1 MAILGFGRSR
11 SVERRDSL
19 ENPAIPLASPQAWAL
34 IAGQVSTDSG
44 VNISEFTAMR
54 AVAVWRCIQLIA
66 GSMAECPI
74 NIWEGKKGDKV
85 DRKAVDAEWIDNPN
99 PEVTWYEY
107 IETSMVHELLWGN
120 AYWLPVWTNA
130 GDRIAQMWTLPPWQT
145 FVTRTT
151 PNQRGIPGAKT
162 YHLAVNEG
170 IDLSDQ
176 QVVHFPGLGYDGIR
190 GLSPIAHARQTI
202 GLGVAAEQY
211 GARLFGSGSLM
222 SGIVST
228 DQKMTPEQAETM
240 KARWRDKVAGLQ
252 KAHEVIVMDAGLKW
266 TPIGIPPDDAQ
277 FLQTRAFA
285 VEEICRLYGVP
296 PHLVMQL
303 DKTSSWG
310 RGIAEQSLSFVR
322 FTMQGWFERYAQRI
336 SKRICGPNQYAE
348 FDITPLIQGDQI
360 ARYTAYNAAIGA
372 HWLSPNEV
380 RGMEGYP
387 QVTPE
392 QWPGTDGYGLNSY
405 NMAVMPTQTLK
416 PNGPQES

>member
-1 MAILGFGRSR
+1 MPVLGFGR
-11 SVERRDSL
+11 VEKRDSL
-19 ENPAIPLASPQAWAL
+19 ENPSIPLASPQAWAL
-34 IAGQVSTDSG
+34 LAGQVSTDSG

-54 AVAVWRCIQLIA
+54 AAAVWRCVHLIA

-74 NIWEGKKGDKV
+74 NLWEGKRGDKV
-85 DRKAVDAEWIDNPN
+85 NRKAIDAPWIDDPN
-99 PEVTWYEY
+99 PEVTWYEF
-107 IETSMVHELLWGN
+107 IETSMVHDLLWGN
-120 AYWLPVWTNA
+120 AYWLPVYTNA
-130 GDRIAQMWTLPPWQT
+130 GDKVAQMGTLPPWQT
-145 FVTRTT
+145 FASRNTS
-151 PNQRGIPGAKT
+151 NQRGIPGEKV
-162 YHLAVNEG
+162 YHLANGEG
-170 IDLSDQ
+170 LNFSDK
-176 QVVHFPGLGYDGIR
+176 QVVHFPGIGYDGIR

-322 FTMQGWFERYAQRI
+322 YTMQGWFERYAQRI
-336 SKRICGPNQYAE
+336 SKRICSTNQYAE
-348 FDITPLIQGDQI
+348 FDISPLIQGDQV
-360 ARYTAYNAAIGA
+360 ARYASYSVAINS

-380 RGMEGYP
+380 RAREGLP
-387 QVTPE
+387 RVDTATF
-392 QWPGTDGYGLNSY
+392 PGTDGLGLDSY
-405 NMAVMPTQTLK
+405 AFAAPPPAPMT
-416 PNGPQES
+416 PNGPQEN

>member
-1 MAILGFGRSR
+1 
-11 SVERRDSL
+11 
-19 ENPAIPLASPQAWAL
+19 
-34 IAGQVSTDSG
+34 
-44 VNISEFTAMR
+44 
-54 AVAVWRCIQLIA
+54 
-66 GSMAECPI
+66 MAECPI

-85 DRKAVDAEWIDNPN
+85 NRKAVDASWIDDPN
-99 PEVTWYEY
+99 PEVTWYEF
-107 IETSMVHELLWGN
+107 IETSMVHDLLWGN
-120 AYWLPVWTNA
+120 AYWLPVYTNA
-130 GDRIAQMWTLPPWQT
+130 GDSIAQLWTLPPWQT
-145 FVTRTT
+145 FVSRTT
-151 PNQRGIPGAKT
+151 PNNRGIPGDKV
-162 YHLAVNEG
+162 YHLAVNQG
-170 IDLSDQ
+170 IDLSDK
-176 QVVHFPGLGYDGIR
+176 QVVHFPGIGYDGIR

-285 VEEICRLYGVP
+285 VEEVCRLFGVP

-322 FTMQGWFERYAQRI
+322 YTMQGWFERYAQRI
-336 SKRICGPNQYAE
+336 SKRICGTNQYAE
-348 FDITPLIQGDQI
+348 FDITPLIQGDQV
-360 ARYTAYNAAIGA
+360 ARYSSYNTAISG

-380 RGMEGYP
+380 RGREGLP
-387 QVTPE
+387 RIEPDTTPGE
-392 QWPGTDGYGLNSY
+392 NLDSY
-405 NMAVMPTQTLK
+405 NWQVVTAPPVQ
-416 PNGPQES
+416 PNGPQEN

>member
-1 MAILGFGRSR
+1 MAFLGMGR

-54 AVAVWRCIQLIA
+54 AAAVWRCISLIA
-66 GSMAECPI
+66 GSIAECPL
-74 NIWEGKKGDKV
+74 NVWEGKRGDKI
-85 DRKAVDAEWIDNPN
+85 DRKAIDTPWITDPN
-99 PEVTWYEY
+99 PEVTWYEFL
-107 IETSMVHELLWGN
+107 ETSIVHDLLWGN
-120 AYWLPVWTNA
+120 AYWLPVLTNG
-130 GDRIAQMWTLPPWQT
+130 GDKIAQIWTLPPWQT
-145 FVTRTT
+145 WVSRS
-151 PNQRGIPGAKT
+151 QSASKGIPGAKT
-162 YHLAVNEG
+162 YHVAVNEG
-170 IDLSDQ
+170 LTLSDA
-176 QVVHFPGLGYDGIR
+176 QVVHFPGIGYDGIR

-252 KAHEVIVMDAGLKW
+252 KSHEVIVMDAGLKW
-266 TPIGIPPDDAQ
+266 TPIGIPPNEAQ
-277 FLQTRAFA
+277 FLETREFA
-285 VEEICRLYGVP
+285 IEEVCRLYGVP
-296 PHLVMQL
+296 PHLAMQL

-322 FTMQGWFERYAQRI
+322 YTLSGWMERYAQRI
-336 SKRICGPNQYAE
+336 TKRLLTKGQYAE
-348 FDITPLIQGDQI
+348 FDVTPLIQGDQV
-360 ARYTAYNAAIGA
+360 ARYSSYNQAVGA

-380 RGMEGYP
+380 RGMEGRP
-387 QVTPE
+387 RVEPADF
-392 QWPGTDGYGLNSY
+392 PGADGYGLDSY
-405 NMAVMPTQTLK
+405 SFVVAPLPTAK
-416 PNGPQES
+416 PNGPQEN

>member
-1 MAILGFGRSR
+1 
-11 SVERRDSL
+11 
-19 ENPAIPLASPQAWAL
+19 
-34 IAGQVSTDSG
+34 
-44 VNISEFTAMR
+44 MR
-54 AVAVWRCIQLIA
+54 AAAVWRCLHLIA

-74 NIWEGKKGDKV
+74 NLWEGKRGDKV
-85 DRKAVDAEWIDNPN
+85 DRKAVDAEWLDNPN

-107 IETSMVHELLWGN
+107 IETSMVHDLLWGN
-120 AYWLPVWTNA
+120 AYWLPVYTNA
-130 GDRIAQMWTLPPWQT
+130 GDRIAQLWTLPPWQT
-145 FVTRTT
+145 YVSRTT
-151 PNQRGIPGAKT
+151 PNQRGIPGEKV
-162 YHLAVNEG
+162 YHLAVNQG
-170 IDLSDQ
+170 IDLTDK
-176 QVVHFPGLGYDGIR
+176 QVVHFPGIGYDGIR
-190 GLSPIAHARQTI
+190 GLSPISHARQTI

-322 FTMQGWFERYAQRI
+322 YTMQGWFERYAQRI
-336 SKRICGPNQYAE
+336 TKRLLPANQYAE
-348 FDITPLIQGDQI
+348 FDISPLIQGDQV
-360 ARYTAYNAAIGA
+360 ARYSSYATAINS
-372 HWLSPNEV
+372 HWLSPNEA
-380 RGMEGYP
+380 RGREGMP
-387 QVTPE
+387 RVERTAFA
-392 QWPGTDGYGLNSY
+392 GTDGLGLDSY
-405 NMAVMPTQTLK
+405 AFTVAAPPAVSV
-416 PNGPQES
+416 NGPQEN